1 MRRLFLFAFVCGSL
15 LAANPDYGRALDLYN
30 HTEFDASLKLLL
42 PAQEKDT
49 AALVLIGQNYFMIGD
64 AQHAIEFFQKAVDAE
79 PASSVYS
86 HWLGRAYA
94 RQAEAAGMLDGLSLA
109 PKARRNLEK
118 AIQLD
123 PKNLEALDDLFEY
136 YLEAPGF
143 IGGGLDK
150 AIRIADQIAGQNAAE
165 GHYAWSRVEE
175 KRKDF
180 GRAEDHLRRA
190 MQLEP
195 REVGRVIDLAK
206 FQAKQGHFEEG
217 EKTFLAAQQVAPN
230 APKLMYARAATYI
243 EAGRNIEI
251 AKELLQKYIAS
262 PLTPEDPP
270 RSDARK
276 LLQRA
281 AAPHP
286 NES

>member
-1 MRRLFLFAFVCGSL
+1 MRTFFLFTLVCASL
-15 LAANPDYGRALDLYN
+15 LGANQDYGRALVLYN
-30 HTEFDASLKLLL
+30 RTEYDASLKLLL
-42 PAQEKDT
+42 PPQEKDT
-49 AALVLIGQNYFMIGD
+49 AALFLIGQNYFMMGD
-64 AQHAIEFFQKAVDAE
+64 AQHAVEFFLKAADAE

-94 RQAEAAGMLDGLSLA
+94 RQAESAGMLDGLSLA
-109 PKARRNLEK
+109 PKARKNLER
-118 AIQLD
+118 AVQLD
-123 PKNLEALDDLFEY
+123 PKNLGAMGDLFEY
-136 YLEAPGF
+136 YLEAPAF

-150 AIRIADQIAGQNAAE
+150 AIRIADRIAGQDQAE
-165 GHYAWSRVEE
+165 GHYAQSRIEE

-190 MQLEP
+190 MELEP
-195 REVGRVIDLAK
+195 RKVGRIIDLAK
-206 FQAKQGHFEEG
+206 FLAKQGRFEES
-217 EKTFLAAQQVAPN
+217 EKTFLAAQKLAPN

-251 AKELLQKYIAS
+251 AKGLLEKYLAS

-276 LLQRA
+276 MLRRA
-281 AAPHP
+281 MAPNQ

>member
-1 MRRLFLFAFVCGSL
+1 MRRLFLLTLLCGSL
-15 LAANPDYGRALDLYN
+15 LAVNPDYGRALDLYN
-30 HTEFDASLKLLL
+30 RTEYDASLKLLL
-42 PAQEKDT
+42 PPQEKDT
-49 AALVLIGQNYFMIGD
+49 AALVLVGQNYFMMGD
-64 AQHAIEFFQKAVDAE
+64 PQRATEFFQKAVDAE
-79 PASSVYS
+79 PKNSVYS
-86 HWLGRAYA
+86 HWLGRAFA
-94 RQAEAAGMLDGLSLA
+94 RQAEAASMFDALTLA
-109 PKARRNLEK
+109 PKARRSLEK
-118 AIQLD
+118 AVQLD
-123 PKNLEALDDLFEY
+123 PKNLEALGDLFEY

-143 IGGGLDK
+143 MGGGLEK
-150 AIRIADQIAGQNAAE
+150 AIRIADQIAQQNAAE

-175 KRKDF
+175 KRNDF

-190 MQLEP
+190 MELEP
-195 REVGRVIDLAK
+195 REVGRVVDLAK
-206 FQAKQGHFEEG
+206 FQAKQGHVEES
-217 EKTFLAAQQVAPN
+217 EKTFLAAQKLAPN

-251 AKELLQKYIAS
+251 ARQLLEKYIAS

-276 LLQRA
+276 LLRQA